1 MSFTPPRM
9 LQLSRQE
16 HVLFCRQFRTR
27 KHGVYNLHCIWCGE
41 SRSDT
46 HSGRF
51 LDHASMTRESLR
63 LPLRDSFMGKIAVIL
78 ASSLVFAA
86 QALAAAT
93 GLPFRSDF
101 ENNNFDEWDGGPD
114 ETMTITS
121 QQASSGR
128 YSVQAVMTRGQPTDN
143 YKDYVF
149 GDHPRVRG
157 TPVSSSG
164 LWLAYDSK
172 FDEGFQFG
180 RNSAVH
186 KSAIINFEDE
196 NGRRRYQIIVNVFNS
211 TGEYFLE
218 HLKWNADRSFGGA
231 LNGLEQH
238 IGTPAKVRL
247 GQWDRIKLFIKPNT
261 PGRADGIV
269 RLWIN
274 GELKVDRNN
283 VPLREGTN
291 YNPNKLIMS
300 NYVTDTTTSGI
311 QRWDNFYLGETDPD
325 ASTVRPRP
333 PVLESVE

>member
-1 MSFTPPRM
+1 MKK
-9 LQLSRQE
+9 L
-16 HVLFCRQFRTR
+16 
-27 KHGVYNLHCIWCGE
+27 
-41 SRSDT
+41 
-46 HSGRF
+46 
-51 LDHASMTRESLR
+51 
-63 LPLRDSFMGKIAVIL
+63 AVIL
-78 ASSLVFAA
+78 GATFLVAA
-86 QALAAAT
+86 QTMAAT

-101 ENNNFDEWDGGPD
+101 ENNNFNDWDGGPD
-114 ETMTITS
+114 DTMTITS

-180 RNSAVH
+180 RDSTVH

-211 TGEYFLE
+211 NGDYFLE

-247 GQWDRIKLFIKPNT
+247 GQWDRIKVYIKPNT

-269 RLWIN
+269 RMWIN
-274 GELKVDRNN
+274 GELKVDRTN
-283 VPLREGTN
+283 VPLREDTN

-300 NYVTDTTTSGI
+300 NYVMDTTTSGI

-325 ASTVRPRP
+325 APTVVRPNP
-333 PVLESVE
+333 PILESVQ